1 MDATRAQRSDTA
13 DGERTVTLDEAVAH
27 ATARH
32 QAGDLGQARRV
43 YEAVLERD
51 PDRVE
56 VLNLLGILKY
66 QAGEIDAAVES
77 MRRLLALR
85 PQDQGVW
92 NNLGNALLRLG
103 DVDGAGQAFRRSLE
117 LAPSADAWAN
127 LARVFRRLDD
137 LPVSE
142 EACRQALALAPDHPV
157 ATHNLALALLIQ
169 RRSEEGVAQA
179 LKAMRLLP
187 PRERRRQLYVQLL
200 QVAGEPAQAAVI
212 LRAWREQEPNNPYV
226 LHHLA
231 ACTGEAVPGR
241 ASDAYVET
249 EFDGFAASFDA
260 TLERLN
266 YRAPLVVAEA
276 VAAALPAP
284 ARQFDVADLGCG
296 TGLCGPLLQPWA
308 RQLAGCDLSRQM
320 LMRAAGRGVYD
331 VLVKAELTA
340 FLRERPDAF
349 DLIVS
354 ADTLNYFGALEEV
367 AQAAQGALRPGG
379 TLVFTLEALPAATPT
394 TAPMSAGCSRR
405 PAWRSTRRP
414 RRSCARR
421 TASRCRAG

>member
-1 MDATRAQRSDTA
+1 M
-13 DGERTVTLDEAVAH
+13 
-27 ATARH
+27 
-32 QAGDLGQARRV
+32 
-43 YEAVLERD
+43 
-51 PDRVE
+51 
-56 VLNLLGILKY
+56 
-66 QAGEIDAAVES
+66 
-77 MRRLLALR
+77 
-85 PQDQGVW
+85 
-92 NNLGNALLRLG
+92 
-103 DVDGAGQAFRRSLE
+103 AFRRSLE
-117 LAPSADAWAN
+117 LVPSADAWAN
-127 LARVFRRLDD
+127 VARVFRRLDD

-142 EACRQALALAPDHPV
+142 AACRQALALAPDHPV

-169 RRSEEGVAQA
+169 RRCEEGVAQA
-179 LKAMRLLP
+179 LKAMHLLP

-212 LRAWREQEPNNPYV
+212 LRAWRDQEPNNPYV

-249 EFDGFAASFDA
+249 EFDCFAASFDA

-266 YRAPLVVAEA
+266 YRAPTVVADA

-284 ARQFDVADLGCG
+284 ARQFDIADLGCG

-320 LMRAAGRGVYD
+320 LMHAAERGVYD
-331 VLVKAELTA
+331 VLLKAELTA

-354 ADTLNYFGALEEV
+354 ADTLNYFGELGEV
-367 AQAAQGALRPGG
+367 AQAVHGALRVGG
-379 TLVFTLEALPAATPT
+379 ALVFTLEALPADADAAVQLQPHGRYAHDGAHVRRVFEAAGLAVD
-394 TAPMSAGCSRR
+394 APAIAILREENRIAVQGWLIV
-405 PAWRSTRRP
+405 A
-414 RRSCARR
+414 RRSR
-421 TASRCRAG
+421 